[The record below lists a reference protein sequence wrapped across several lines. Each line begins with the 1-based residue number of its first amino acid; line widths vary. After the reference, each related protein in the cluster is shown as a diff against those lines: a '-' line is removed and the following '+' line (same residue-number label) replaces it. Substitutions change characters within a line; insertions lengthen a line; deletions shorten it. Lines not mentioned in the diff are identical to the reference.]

1 MKKWYQSKTIW
12 GVVIA
17 FLGYVLSNIVGV
29 PDLNIPA
36 NADYDTLATLVKNV
50 KESQGDISVI
60 LGQVMSLLGAAVAI
74 YGRVKSDTKIG

>member
-17 FLGYVLSNIVGV
+17 FIGYVLSNIVGV

-36 NADYDTLATLVKNV
+36 NADYEALSTLVKNV

-60 LGQVMSLLGAAVAI
+60 LGQVMGFIGTGLAI
-74 YGRVKSDTKIG
+74 YGRIKAEGKIG

>member
-17 FLGYVLSNIVGV
+17 FIGFLLTNVVGV

-36 NADYDTLATLVKNV
+36 NADYEALSTLVKNV
-50 KESQGDISVI
+50 KESQGDISIV
-60 LGQVMSLLGAAVAI
+60 LGQIMGLLGTAVAI
-74 YGRVKSDTKIG
+74 YGRVKAEGQLH

>member
-17 FLGYVLSNIVGV
+17 FVGYVLSNVVGV

-36 NADYDTLATLVKNV
+36 NADYEALSALVKNV
-50 KESQGDISVI
+50 KESQGDLSVV
-60 LGQVMSLLGAAVAI
+60 LGQVMGLLGTALAI
-74 YGRVKSDTKIG
+74 YGRVKAEGQLH